1 MDFLLE
7 VGCEEIPARFIT
19 PVLSEMG
26 VRFQKA
32 LIDNRLSADD
42 PPVIETFGTPR
53 RLVLSAKA
61 LPDRQSDLDEEL
73 LGPRVEAAFDAEGK
87 PTKACQGFARSKGV
101 EVDQLLRIQ
110 GAKGEVVG
118 IRRRIEG
125 QSTEGVLGPL
135 VEGMLAKLSFPKTMR
150 WGDGKHLFARPVHW
164 LLALLDDKMVELEF
178 AGIRSGR
185 KSRGHRF
192 SHPQSFEVKAPLDYF
207 EHLKKCD
214 VLLDPK
220 ARKSLVVEQAHRLA
234 KEAGGLLVEDQGLES
249 EVSLLTEFPVP
260 LLGRFDE
267 TFIQLPRQVLIAAM
281 RNHQRYFSIAAPSGE
296 LINAFVA
303 VGNTPVED
311 PDVVRHGNERVLS
324 ARLSD
329 AKFFYETDQKT
340 SPAELLP
347 ELQDMLFQ
355 ADLGSYYDKA
365 IRIAELAVSLAHDVG
380 FGSMSSIPR
389 VIEAV
394 SVKVEQLSSDD
405 ERVSWQTARAALLAK
420 TDLLSEMVGEFPEL
434 QGEMGGDYTRLAGES
449 ELVSLAIRDH
459 YHPRFAGD
467 TPPETQAGAVLSIV
481 DRIDTM
487 AGCFGVGLRPT
498 GTADPYALRRLCLGV
513 ITIVLDRGWRV
524 SLRELLTRAVALVSD
539 KVEAAL
545 LRNARDKARKA
556 AKRKKKEPVLPDS
569 VPDFESQLVDDLLKY
584 FQGRLRTRLADGVA
598 QDVVDAVLAAGMED
612 MAEAKLRVDALAAF
626 ALQPAFQDLAVA
638 FKRVVNIIKGFECA
652 ELDPGLFEHDEE
664 RELFSVYTAITPE
677 FDALVDASRF
687 DEAMELLGGKLRGPV
702 DRFFE
707 KVLVNDPDNPARQAN
722 RKALLNGISMLFGR
736 IADFSK
742 LQTKHED

>member
-26 VRFQKA
+26 VRFHKA

-42 PPVIETFGTPR
+42 PPQIETFGTPR
-53 RLVLSAKA
+53 RLVLSVQA
-61 LPDRQSDLDEEL
+61 LPDRQADLDEEL
-73 LGPRVEAAFDAEGK
+73 LGPKVEAAFDADGK

-110 GAKGEVVG
+110 AAKGEVVG
-118 IRRRIEG
+118 IRRQIEG
-125 QSTEGVLGPL
+125 QSTERVLGPL
-135 VEGMLAKLSFPKTMR
+135 VEGMLSKLSFPKTMR
-150 WGDGKHLFARPVHW
+150 WGEGKHLFARPVHW
-164 LLALLDDKMVELEF
+164 VLAMLDDKLVELEF
-178 AGIRSGR
+178 AGIHSDR

-192 SHPQSFEVKAPLDYF
+192 SHPQSFEVTGPLDYF
-207 EHLKKCD
+207 ERLKKHG

-220 ARKSLVVEQAHRLA
+220 ARKALVVEQSHRLA
-234 KEAGGLLVEDQGLES
+234 QEAGGQLVEDQGLET
-249 EVSLLTEFPVP
+249 EVSLLTEIPVP

-267 TFIQLPRQVLIAAM
+267 TFLQLPRQVLIAAM
-281 RNHQRYFSIAAPSGE
+281 RNHQRYFSIQAPSGE

-303 VGNTPVED
+303 IGNTPVED
-311 PDVVRHGNERVLS
+311 PGLVRHGNERVLT

-329 AKFFYETDQKT
+329 AKFFYEVDQKT
-340 SPAELLP
+340 PPSELLP
-347 ELQDMLFQ
+347 ALQDMLFQ

-365 IRIAELAVSLAHDVG
+365 IRVAGLAVGLAHEVG
-380 FGSMSSIPR
+380 LGSMSSIPR
-389 VIEAV
+389 VIEAIT
-394 SVKVEQLSSDD
+394 VKVDQLGSDG
-405 ERVSWQTARAALLAK
+405 ERASWQIARAALLAK
-420 TDLLSEMVGEFPEL
+420 TDLLTEMVGEFPEL
-434 QGEMGGDYTRLAGES
+434 QGEMGGDYARLAGEP

-467 TPPETQAGAVLSIV
+467 TAPETPEGAVLSIA

-498 GTADPYALRRLCLGV
+498 GTADPYALRRMCLGV
-513 ITIVLDRGWRV
+513 IAIVLDRGWRV
-524 SLRELLTRAVALVSD
+524 SLRKLMSQAVDQVSD
-539 KVEAAL
+539 KVQAAL
-545 LRNARDKARKA
+545 LRDAREKSRKI

-569 VPDFESQLVDDLLKY
+569 VPAFENQLVDDLLK
-584 FQGRLRTRLADGVA
+584 FFHGRLRTRLADGVA

-626 ALQPAFQDLAVA
+626 AQQPAFQDLAVA

-652 ELDPGLFEHDEE
+652 ELDPGLFQHDEE
-664 RELFSVYTAITPE
+664 RELFEVYTAITPE
-677 FDALVDASRF
+677 FDALIDTSHF

-707 KVLVNDPDNPARQAN
+707 TVLVNDPDDPARQAN
-722 RKALLNGISMLFGR
+722 RKALLSGISMLFGR